1 MRGILALS
9 LSNRTCPDDV
19 SLSLFCPFLFFL
31 LLFLLFF
38 LRLLLRDTT
47 ETNRTFFNDAL
58 LLLLLLL
65 VFCLR
70 DFSGDVTLCVCVY
83 NVCVCLV
90 KNDDSLKNKVAA
102 EFFFPSFVCFF
113 EEKIFFEKKA
123 KKHLR
128 VVFFLEVFFFRCV
141 E

>member
-1 MRGILALS
+1 
-9 LSNRTCPDDV
+9 
-19 SLSLFCPFLFFL
+19 
-31 LLFLLFF
+31 LFF

-47 ETNRTFFNDAL
+47 ETNRTFFNDALL

-128 VVFFLEVFFFRCV
+128 VVFFLEVFFRRCV